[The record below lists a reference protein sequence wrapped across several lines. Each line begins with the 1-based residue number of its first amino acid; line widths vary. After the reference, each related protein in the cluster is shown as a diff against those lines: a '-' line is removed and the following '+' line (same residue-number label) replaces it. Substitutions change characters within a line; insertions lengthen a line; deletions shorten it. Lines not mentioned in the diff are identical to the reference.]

1 MATTYPHILWYQNEV
16 LELVGIALLVD
27 LWVVVTE
34 GGWEGSDQGER
45 GRGRACEG
53 WGQGRKKG
61 GAECVRD
68 GVRGGKGGRA

>member
-34 GGWEGSDQGER
+34 GGWEG
-45 GRGRACEG
+45 
-53 WGQGRKKG
+53 WGQGGKREG
-61 GAECVRD
+61 Q
-68 GVRGGKGGRA
+68 GV